1 MNKQDMI
8 NKVEEALQDEDV
20 ADMFISEHPW
30 AKAVPPSKEDKV
42 KGGLL
47 DPWWEHKN
55 TEGETLYVEGYIH
68 GDGRFPYS
76 TTVRTSYVVDL
87 LYDDENQSGTVET
100 RNTVYRLGRK
110 L

>member
-8 NKVEEALQDEDV
+8 NQVEEALQDEDI
-20 ADMFISEHPW
+20 AEIFTSEFPW
-30 AKAVPPSKEDKV
+30 ATVVPPSKEDKV
-42 KGGLL
+42 RGGLL
-47 DPWWEHKN
+47 DPWWEHK
-55 TEGETLYVEGYIH
+55 TPSGELLYVEGYIH
-68 GDGRFPYS
+68 GDERFPYS

-87 LYDDENQSGTVET
+87 LYNDENQSGTVET